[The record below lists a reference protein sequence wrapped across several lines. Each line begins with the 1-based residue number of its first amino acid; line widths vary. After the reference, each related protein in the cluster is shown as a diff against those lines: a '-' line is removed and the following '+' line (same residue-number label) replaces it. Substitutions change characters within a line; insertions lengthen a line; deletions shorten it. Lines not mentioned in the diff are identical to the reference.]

1 MYFIIT
7 LSGML
12 GSGKSTIGK
21 MLAKELGYTFYS
33 TGSAQR
39 KIAKERNMTTLELNQ
54 LSMTDTSIDEAI
66 DSVFKKLD
74 LEEENFVVD
83 SRLGFFFIPSS
94 FKVKL
99 NIDTDEAAKRIFN
112 DKTRTEERKYTS
124 VAEAKQDL
132 IKRRALEVERFK
144 TLYNADIDNEANFDL
159 VVDTTQL
166 SPDEICKKILTKF
179 KKFQKRCIQEMNCQ
193 QNR

>member
-33 TGSAQR
+33 TGNAQR
-39 KIAKERNMTTLELNQ
+39 KIAQERNMTTLELNQ
-54 LSMTDTSIDEAI
+54 LSMTDPCIDEAI

-74 LEEENFVVD
+74 MEDENFVVD

-99 NIDTDEAAKRIFN
+99 NIETDEAANRIFN
-112 DKTRTEERKYTS
+112 DKTRTQERKYTS
-124 VAEAKQDL
+124 VQEAKDDL
-132 IKRRALEVERFK
+132 IKRRSLEVNRFK
-144 TLYNADIDNEANFDL
+144 TMYNVDIDNEANFDL
-159 VVDTTQL
+159 IVDTTHL
-166 SPDEICKKILTKF
+166 TPEEICTKILNKF
-179 KKFQKRCIQEMNCQ
+179 QKFQKRCYHE
-193 QNR
+193 